1 MRRPTVFVA
10 IFLAA
15 NIIFAQNFDNHW
27 IIKPVLDSIDDF
39 EYTPKGHES
48 LFVATKSN
56 KRGVLDSAGKL
67 VVSAEYS
74 QIDIRP
80 SGWIEAWKDGKRLW
94 FNHRGVDQSSAYD
107 RFIALGSGRAI
118 VFKGDKCGV
127 IDNDGTVLIPV
138 GQERYVNFDS
148 RYVFFKENEEV
159 EYVDPPAKVFKSVQ
173 ADADA
178 KARSVLKGYY
188 MVAQG
193 KKCGFLNAEGDTVIP
208 VLYELGAIHPKGYI
222 LASLEPNIWGVI
234 DRTHKVLRHFTLER
248 AGRWT
253 DSGLLPVRENKTWG
267 LLRFPGGEVVIP
279 FGEYD
284 HIEVCDPKKD
294 WFVVKKGK
302 KSGIVDAK
310 NQILLPLRYEYVSP
324 NDRQAIW
331 LIDGNRYGYW
341 HIASNTLQ
349 EPMLRAVRNMHD
361 SLFILTNDSLS
372 AVMNVNTGRFV
383 IPFSKAHFEKSGPF
397 FTLSRDEA
405 HYSQSRYRGLYNR
418 KGELIYEADS
428 VWIRILANHTFFVE
442 PYQRHLKASEHR
454 DSDGK
459 ILRVFEP
466 STGYN
471 SGNCWIRLNKN
482 YEVQDKYFSCAD
494 TPGKENIYD
503 SVSKIAEN
511 LYLVQRDNFYGY
523 ADNIGRIVFPTVFE
537 KAYPSKDGYLKVKY
551 QGKWGVL
558 KNPAF

>member
-1 MRRPTVFVA
+1 
-10 IFLAA
+10 
-15 NIIFAQNFDNHW
+15 
-27 IIKPVLDSIDDF
+27 
-39 EYTPKGHES
+39 
-48 LFVATKSN
+48 
-56 KRGVLDSAGKL
+56 
-67 VVSAEYS
+67 
-74 QIDIRP
+74 
-80 SGWIEAWKDGKRLW
+80 
-94 FNHRGVDQSSAYD
+94 
-107 RFIALGSGRAI
+107 
-118 VFKGDKCGV
+118 
-127 IDNDGTVLIPV
+127 
-138 GQERYVNFDS
+138 
-148 RYVFFKENEEV
+148 
-159 EYVDPPAKVFKSVQ
+159 
-173 ADADA
+173 
-178 KARSVLKGYY
+178 
-188 MVAQG
+188 
-193 KKCGFLNAEGDTVIP
+193 
-208 VLYELGAIHPKGYI
+208 
-222 LASLEPNIWGVI
+222 
-234 DRTHKVLRHFTLER
+234 
-248 AGRWT
+248 
-253 DSGLLPVRENKTWG
+253 
-267 LLRFPGGEVVIP
+267 
-279 FGEYD
+279 
-284 HIEVCDPKKD
+284 
-294 WFVVKKGK
+294 VKKGK

-454 DSDGK
+454 DADGK

-482 YEVQDKYFSCAD
+482 YEAQDKYFSCAD

-511 LYLVQRDNFYGY
+511 LYLVKRDNFYGY

-537 KAYPSKDGYLKVKY
+537 KAYSSKDGYLKVKY